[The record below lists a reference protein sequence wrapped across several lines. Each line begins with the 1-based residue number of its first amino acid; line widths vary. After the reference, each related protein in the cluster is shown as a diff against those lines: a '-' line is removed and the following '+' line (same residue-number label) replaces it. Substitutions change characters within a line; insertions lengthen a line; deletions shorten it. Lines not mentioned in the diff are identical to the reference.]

1 MYDRFLESIGKPLV
15 QLILCGKEKDD
26 MTDIKIGNEVLE
38 NIVTRRSV
46 KKYKS
51 EQISR
56 QELDTVLEAGLYAPS
71 GRGMQSPVMVAVQE
85 KETME
90 KIVRMNAAVMGTES
104 NPYYGAPTVILVF
117 APKDRNTYVEDGSC
131 VLDTMM
137 LAAHSIGLASRWIH
151 REREMFETEEGKE
164 LMKKWRIPENFAG
177 IGALALGY
185 ADCELPAPPA
195 RKEGRIIYD
204 I

>member
-1 MYDRFLESIGKPLV
+1 MK
-15 QLILCGKEKDD
+15 
-26 MTDIKIGNEVLE
+26 
-38 NIVTRRSV
+38 
-46 KKYKS
+46 
-51 EQISR
+51 
-56 QELDTVLEAGLYAPS
+56 
-71 GRGMQSPVMVAVQE
+71 
-85 KETME
+85 
-90 KIVRMNAAVMGTES
+90 KIVRMNAAVMGAES

-117 APKDRNTYVEDGSC
+117 APKDRNTYIEDGSC

-151 REREMFETEEGKE
+151 REREMFETEEGRE
-164 LMKKWRIPENFAG
+164 LMKKWGIPENFAG

-185 ADCELPAPPA
+185 ADCEIPEPPA

>member
-137 LAAHSIGLASRWIH
+137 LAAHSIGLSSRWIH

-164 LMKKWRIPENFAG
+164 LMKKWGIPENFAG